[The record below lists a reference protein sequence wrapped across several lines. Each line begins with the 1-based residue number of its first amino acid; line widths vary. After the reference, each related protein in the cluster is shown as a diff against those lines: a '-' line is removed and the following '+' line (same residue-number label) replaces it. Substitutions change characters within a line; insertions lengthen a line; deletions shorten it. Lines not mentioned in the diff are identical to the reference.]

1 MMVKDLE
8 RLRIMRAVVL
18 SIGSIPCSRYARNGV
33 VQSSSGSATATRVCS
48 GSSGT
53 PRSTSF
59 GGGIEGLLMTSR
71 KTPGG
76 GACLEDLIRESASAS
91 SFLRLSIHSTEKPV
105 KQPPSWST
113 ALR

>member
-8 RLRIMRAVVL
+8 RLWIMCASIS
-18 SIGSIPCSRYARNGV
+18 SIGSVPCSRYARNGA
-33 VQSSSGSATATRVCS
+33 VQSSSGAATATRDYS

-59 GGGIEGLLMTSR
+59 GGRIDGLLMTSR

-76 GACLEDLIRESASAS
+76 RLLGGSDPGEFISVFVLAPVDPLDREA
-91 SFLRLSIHSTEKPV
+91 
-105 KQPPSWST
+105 
-113 ALR
+113 